1 MLELQNYKNIN
12 SILLKNRNYT
22 TLIGDDEILLQ
33 NICEG
38 ISNYYNKKGD
48 KQKEEKLNLCNFF
61 SKVKE
66 PVSSKNCIYITEENL
81 DGEFALGAKSE
92 LTSKLTKLFKEKI
105 PIEPTLIT
113 INSLI
118 EDLQLEESTIQ
129 ISENISKYSN
139 HKLKFSFEKLT
150 ASDFIKKIQIE
161 FEEEDITLKEVER
174 LKLYLGVM
182 DKNDINKNN
191 IYIFLFP
198 ERKIPP
204 QDIKNLKDFLLKLSE
219 NNQVI
224 VATFSKYLLD
234 FSNLDSINLYL
245 NERLKNLEFQ
255 DEIIKKISEEYPILK
270 DEDEIEK
277 KLKYTLQK
285 YLFEVLACNKVS
297 NKILFED
304 DYIFIPDYEL
314 IFLFLI
320 YLKLSNI
327 SYIKEITF
335 DKSSPFS
342 NYIEERL

>member
-118 EDLQLEESTIQ
+118 EDLKLEESTIQ

-224 VATFSKYLLD
+224 VATFSKYLL
-234 FSNLDSINLYL
+234 
-245 NERLKNLEFQ
+245 
-255 DEIIKKISEEYPILK
+255 
-270 DEDEIEK
+270 EDR
-277 KLKYTLQK
+277 
-285 YLFEVLACNKVS
+285 
-297 NKILFED
+297 
-304 DYIFIPDYEL
+304 
-314 IFLFLI
+314 
-320 YLKLSNI
+320 
-327 SYIKEITF
+327 
-335 DKSSPFS
+335 KSVV
-342 NYIEERL
+342 

>member
-61 SKVKE
+61 SKIKE
-66 PVSSKNCIYITEENL
+66 PISSKNCIYIAEENL
-81 DGEFALGAKSE
+81 ESEFSLGAKSE

-105 PIEPTLIT
+105 HIEPILIT

-118 EDLQLEESTIQ
+118 EDLELEESTLQ
-129 ISENISKYSN
+129 LSENISKYSN
-139 HKLKFSFEKLT
+139 QKIKFSFEKLT

-161 FEEEDITLKEVER
+161 LEEESFILKELEK

-182 DKNDINKNN
+182 DREDINKNN

-204 QDIKNLKDFLLKLSE
+204 QDIKSLKDFLLKLSKK
-219 NNQVI
+219 NQVI

-234 FSNLDSINLYL
+234 FSNLDTINLYL
-245 NERLKNLEFQ
+245 NERLKNIEFQ
-255 DEIIKKISEEYPILK
+255 DEIIKKISQEYPILK
-270 DEDEIEK
+270 NEDEIEK
-277 KLKYTLQK
+277 NLKYTLQK
-285 YLFEVLACNKVS
+285 YLFEILACNKVS

-304 DYIFIPDYEL
+304 DYIFIPDFEF

-327 SYIKEITF
+327 PYIKDISY
-335 DKSSPFS
+335 DRNSSFS

>member
-1 MLELQNYKNIN
+1 M
-12 SILLKNRNYT
+12 
-22 TLIGDDEILLQ
+22 
-33 NICEG
+33 
-38 ISNYYNKKGD
+38 
-48 KQKEEKLNLCNFF
+48 
-61 SKVKE
+61 
-66 PVSSKNCIYITEENL
+66 
-81 DGEFALGAKSE
+81 
-92 LTSKLTKLFKEKI
+92 
-105 PIEPTLIT
+105 IT

-255 DEIIKKISEEYPILK
+255 DGIIKKISQEYPLLK
-270 DEDEIEK
+270 TEDEIEK
-277 KLKYTLQK
+277 NLKYTLQK
-285 YLFEVLACNKVS
+285 YLFEILACNKVS

-327 SYIKEITF
+327 PYVKDVTF
-335 DKSSPFS
+335 DKNSPFS

>member
-1 MLELQNYKNIN
+1 MKT
-12 SILLKNRNYT
+12 ILKKEYWNK
-22 TLIGDDEILLQ
+22 
-33 NICEG
+33 
-38 ISNYYNKKGD
+38 ISNKLIPIFVFLIIFLLTIYNTNKILNQT
-48 KQKEEKLNLCNFF
+48 QKENLQKAEELYQSIDKKLNFLNITLYELKTSSQFKAYFSENSSISEKRYKRIKLYEYLKKTNTIYNRLGFSIEFF
-61 SKVKE
+61 E
-66 PVSSKNCIYITEENL
+66 KNENL
-81 DGEFALGAKSE
+81 VF
-92 LTSKLTKLFKEKI
+92 
-105 PIEPTLIT
+105 
-113 INSLI
+113 
-118 EDLQLEESTIQ
+118 
-129 ISENISKYSN
+129 SN
-139 HKLKFSFEKLT
+139 
-150 ASDFIKKIQIE
+150 
-161 FEEEDITLKEVER
+161 
-174 LKLYLGVM
+174 LGVM

-204 QDIKNLKDFLLKLSE
+204 RDIKRLKDFLLKLSE

-255 DEIIKKISEEYPILK
+255 DGIIKKISQEYPLLK
-270 DEDEIEK
+270 TEDEIEK
-277 KLKYTLQK
+277 NLKYTLQK
-285 YLFEVLACNKVS
+285 YLFEILACNKVS

-327 SYIKEITF
+327 PYVKDVTF
-335 DKSSPFS
+335 DKNSPFS